1 MEAVKVKVMG
11 IGVSLDW
18 LIKLLMQLLRQ
29 VLDQV
34 IPGEALTKDLKKAVR
49 TLYYLADEW
58 GDDFVAS
65 TPNDL
70 DDQALAE
77 VKGACEDTANE
88 GAFMLPA
95 APPL

>member
-1 MEAVKVKVMG
+1 MEPVKVKVMG

-58 GDDFVAS
+58 GEEFVAS
-65 TPNDL
+65 TPTDL
-70 DDQALAE
+70 DNQALDE
-77 VKGACEDTANE
+77 VMGVCQDTANE
-88 GAFMLPA
+88 GSFILPA

>member
-1 MEAVKVKVMG
+1 MKTYELQRIEMRIVREPEFNEK
-11 IGVSLDW
+11 
-18 LIKLLMQLLRQ
+18 LLRQ

-65 TPNDL
+65 TPNDI

-77 VKGACEDTANE
+77 VKGTCEDTANE
-88 GAFMLPA
+88 GVFMLPA